1 MIEMVLREKANV
13 SVRWETPASSEV
25 PLYPSS
31 TLVLHSSPP
40 PASGG
45 ILAFVLHVLGRL
57 VSRRSSYA
65 PPTPTPSPAEEG
77 EFHHWIVESFKHAF
91 AQRSAMADPESVT
104 YKCYF
109 YRNFEISFV
118 LDNRRSSTGWMTSRK
133 DSSPTP

>member
-1 MIEMVLREKANV
+1 MVLREKANV

-57 VSRRSSYA
+57 VSQRSSYA
-65 PPTPTPSPAEEG
+65 PPSPTPSPAEEG

-109 YRNFEISFV
+109 FLVKEREKLTPV
-118 LDNRRSSTGWMTSRK
+118 LFWTTGVLRRDG
-133 DSSPTP
+133 